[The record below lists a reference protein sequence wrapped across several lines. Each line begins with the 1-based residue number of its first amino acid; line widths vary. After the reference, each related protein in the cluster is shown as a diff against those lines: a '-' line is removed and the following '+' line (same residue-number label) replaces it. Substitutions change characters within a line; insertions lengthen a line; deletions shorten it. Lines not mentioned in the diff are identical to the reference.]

1 MSIMN
6 TITTHPVYPTLF
18 NHIDDVY
25 GVDLDDS
32 ILERIMSNETPDFKG
47 TVSAVR
53 VVEKAV
59 STVATVKV
67 EGNLT
72 SRIYCLLDASMACRW
87 HEDFQEM
94 AMAHPAFELIRKE
107 LTQALVDGDLNSKFD
122 QMDATGAIVTFNK
135 QTNQV
140 TIGVGGSIMRSAIR
154 EYTPLVDLT
163 NKSLVGQANYNHEVG
178 TVVKQPAVF
187 AAVRA
192 AVGDVPDVGTTYFV
206 TFTI

>member
-32 ILERIMSNETPDFKG
+32 ILERIMSNENPDFEG
-47 TVSAVR
+47 TVSSVR

-72 SRIYCLLDASMACRW
+72 SRIYCLLDASMACQW

-94 AMAHPAFELIRKE
+94 AMAHPAFDLIRKE
-107 LTQALVDGDLNSKFD
+107 LTQALIDGDLNSKFD

-135 QTNQV
+135 QTSQV
-140 TIGVGGSIMRSAIR
+140 TIGVGSSIMRSAIR

-163 NKSLVGQANYNHEVG
+163 NKSLVGQANIRHEHDVP
-178 TVVKQPAVF
+178 VKQPAVF
-187 AAVRA
+187 TAVRA

>member
-18 NHIDDVY
+18 NHRDDVHD
-25 GVDLDDS
+25 VELDDS

-72 SRIYCLLDASMACRW
+72 SRIYSLLDASMACQW
-87 HEDFQEM
+87 HEDFQDI
-94 AMAHPAFELIRKE
+94 AMAHPAFKLIRNE
-107 LTQALVDGDLNSKFD
+107 LVQALIDGDLNSKFD

-140 TIGVGGSIMRSAIR
+140 TIGVGSSIMRGAIR

-163 NKSLVGQANYNHEVG
+163 NKSLVGQANASHEDIAPV
-178 TVVKQPAVF
+178 TNPRVF
-187 AAVRA
+187 TATKM
-192 AVGDVPDVGTTYFV
+192 AVGDMPDVGTTYFV

>member
-1 MSIMN
+1 MN
-6 TITTHPVYPTLF
+6 TIATHPVYSTLF
-18 NHIDDVY
+18 NHSDDVY
-25 GVDLDDS
+25 GVELDDS

-47 TVSAVR
+47 TVSAAR

-59 STVATVKV
+59 STVTTVKV

-72 SRIYCLLDASMACRW
+72 SRIYSLLDASIACQW
-87 HEDFQEM
+87 HEDFQEI

-135 QTNQV
+135 QTSQV

-163 NKSLVGQANYNHEVG
+163 NKTLVGQANSDPDGIVQVNQPGVF
-178 TVVKQPAVF
+178 TAVKAM
-187 AAVRA
+187 
-192 AVGDVPDVGTTYFV
+192 VGDLPDIGTTYFV